1 MQGARNCEVNDI
13 VAISP
18 SLSANPAA
26 ASPIAAIKTA
36 GRRRPIV
43 LVLGMH
49 RSGTSLCAHV
59 LSAMGIDMADE
70 VGEASSNARGHWER
84 WEIVELHD
92 RILELFNRS
101 YYGPFHDFSLPEAWW
116 ADPRVVQI
124 KQEIIAFLERR
135 MGRARFGF
143 KDPRTVRLMPLWHQ
157 ITNDLK
163 LVPKVVLSLRN
174 PAQVARSLNARDGMI
189 LGHGEYRWLVHMI
202 DFFRYTSALDVCTV
216 EYETWFEDFSINV
229 DKLRRF
235 LGFQRKG
242 GTPYLDAA
250 LCGIIDPALRHDDP
264 AHCQPRHP
272 LVRSLYELARHVGQG
287 DNRRQIDEILYRFF
301 DFEQLDKPFRD
312 VLENV
317 VAVAT
322 RIEQES
328 AGLREAVSE
337 RDKLVEAA
345 TARASAAETRL
356 EDARAEIRGQ
366 RIRLAEITRE
376 RDDRAAALG
385 QARAV
390 LVSYLSTVADIE
402 NKARA
407 LRAAL
412 ADRETALAEG
422 LALAD

>member
-1 MQGARNCEVNDI
+1 MQPARNCDVNDI

-18 SLSANPAA
+18 SLSANPVSAN
-26 ASPIAAIKTA
+26 PIAAIRTA

-59 LSAMGIDMADE
+59 LSAMGVDMADE
-70 VGEASSNARGHWER
+70 VREDSSNPRGHWER

-92 RILELFNRS
+92 RILELFNRA

-124 KQEIIAFLERR
+124 KQEIVAFLEKR
-135 MGRARFGF
+135 MGRAHFGF

-157 ITNDLK
+157 IINDLR

-174 PAQVARSLNARDGMI
+174 PSHVARSLNARDGMI
-189 LGHGEYRWLVHMI
+189 LAQGEYRWLVHMI

-229 DKLRRF
+229 NKLRRF
-235 LGFQRKG
+235 LGLQRKG
-242 GTPYLDAA
+242 GPPYLDDA

-264 AHCQPRHP
+264 AHSQPRHP
-272 LVRSLYELARHVGQG
+272 LVRSLYELARGVGEG
-287 DNRRQIDEILYRFF
+287 DSRRQIDEILCRFS

-317 VAVAT
+317 VAAAG
-322 RIEQES
+322 RIEQEA
-328 AGLREAVSE
+328 AGLREAVGE

-345 TARASAAETRL
+345 TARASTAEARL
-356 EDARAEIRGQ
+356 EDARAEIRAQ
-366 RIRLAEITRE
+366 RIRLAETTRE
-376 RDDRAAALG
+376 RDDRTAALG
-385 QARAV
+385 QARAA
-390 LVSYLSTVADIE
+390 LASYRSAVAEIE
-402 NKARA
+402 IKARA
-407 LRAAL
+407 LQASLAHREAAL
-412 ADRETALAEG
+412 SEGSHEAD
-422 LALAD
+422 